1 MSDGPSALR
10 HFLSELRRRRVY
22 RVAVVYAVV
31 AFVIWQAAEISFPA
45 LGFPEWTL
53 AFVIVLTFL
62 GLPIA
67 LVLAWAFEITPEG
80 VKRTGALGE
89 GALRR
94 ESGNRAIATTAI
106 IVVVVLAVAAAWLAI
121 RYGEQGPS
129 TDEPSIAVLPFD
141 NQSPDPEAD
150 EYFVEGV
157 HDEIRTYLSKFSDLK
172 VTSRTSVMRYKD
184 TDMSSPEIAAE
195 LSVATILEGTVRRAE
210 GRVRITAQLIDAQT
224 DELLWADTYQR
235 DYADIFAIQV
245 DVAREVAAALRA
257 TLSPELEQRIQQRPT
272 ESLTAYDLYLRGRYF
287 WNRRSKDGFY
297 RAIEHFEGAIEEDPG
312 YAQAYAGLADT
323 YDLLAVYWMLPPDQ
337 TVPLARAAA
346 ERALELDPNLAEAH
360 TCLAHIHTWY
370 DWDWPEAEARFER
383 ALSLDPN
390 YATARQWY
398 GMYLMA
404 QGRPDEG
411 LAEARRAVELDPHSV
426 FLRNHLARF
435 LFIERRYSEAID
447 ALKAAAEMDPNI
459 GNPHGWLVRVYTLL
473 GRHDEAIE
481 ALKLSRRGSGA
492 SPAEIDSIDRAYAR
506 SGWQGVFELETER
519 LTEEYRAEL
528 ETGEILGTEELGADE
543 GKPIL
548 IARLYA
554 MLGRTDQAFEWLDIA
569 LQERRIGLMSLPVH
583 PIWDDLRADPRYTA
597 ALRRM
602 GLND

>member
-1 MSDGPSALR
+1 MSDDPSALQR
-10 HFLSELRRRRVY
+10 FLSELRRRRVY
-22 RVAVVYAVV
+22 RVAVVYAIV

-45 LGFPEWTL
+45 FGFPNWTL

-62 GLPIA
+62 GFPLA

-80 VKRTGALGE
+80 VKRTEPLAEGE
-89 GALRR
+89 IGP
-94 ESGNRAIATTAI
+94 EPGNRAITTTAI
-106 IVVVVLAVAAAWLAI
+106 IVVAVLAVAAAWLAI
-121 RYGEQGPS
+121 RDGGPTSS
-129 TDEPSIAVLPFD
+129 TDRRSIAVLPFV
-141 NQSPDPEAD
+141 NLSADPED
-150 EYFVEGV
+150 ELFSDGVAVE
-157 HDEIRTYLSKFSDLK
+157 IISRLSKIADLEVK
-172 VTSRTSVMRYKD
+172 SRTSSFQYKNSN
-184 TDMSSPEIAAE
+184 MSLREIGEALGA
-195 LSVATILEGTVRRAE
+195 SAIVEGDLRRVE
-210 GRVRITAQLIDAQT
+210 GQWRISARLIDVET
-224 DELLWADTYQR
+224 DDRLWADQYEGEWT
-235 DYADIFAIQV
+235 DYFAIQS
-245 DVAREVAAALRA
+245 DVAQQVATALRA
-257 TLSPELEQRIQQRPT
+257 TLTENEREQIEAAPT
-272 ESLTAYDLYLRGRYF
+272 ESQAAYDLYLRGRYF

-297 RAIEHFEGAIEEDPG
+297 RAIEHFEGAIAEDPG

-323 YDLLAVYWMLPPDQ
+323 YNLLAVYWMLPPDEA
-337 TVPLARAAA
+337 VPLARAAA

-370 DWDWPEAEARFER
+370 DWDWPAAKTRFER

-411 LAEARRAVELDPHSV
+411 LAEARRAVELDPLSV

-435 LFIERRYSEAID
+435 LFIQRRYTEAID

-492 SPAEIDSIDRAYAR
+492 SPAELDSIDRVYAR
-506 SGWQGVFELETER
+506 SGWQGVFELEIER

-569 LQERRIGLMSLPVH
+569 LQERRIGVMSLPVH
-583 PIWDDLRADPRYTA
+583 PIWDDLRSDPRYSA

-602 GLND
+602 GLNY